1 MSAADGSDQVWGLIS
16 TLVGGPAVWGG
27 IGYGVDRLADTSAFT
42 PIGVVVGF
50 VTAFYVVY
58 VKTQYTQDPPAA
70 PRPATQHQD
79 GTCAARRSDT
89 GDDAPS

>member
-1 MSAADGSDQVWGLIS
+1 MSAGHEGESLVWGLIS

-27 IGYGVDRLADTSAFT
+27 IGYGVDRLLDTSAFL

-50 VTAFYVVY
+50 VTSFYIVY
-58 VKTQYTQDPPAA
+58 VKTQEQPVDSRPAA
-70 PRPATQHQD
+70 TRN
-79 GTCAARRSDT
+79 DT

>member
-1 MSAADGSDQVWGLIS
+1 MSAGHEGESQVWGLIS

-27 IGYGVDRLADTSAFT
+27 IGYGVDRLLDTSAFL

-50 VTAFYVVY
+50 VTSFYIVY
-58 VKTQYTQDPPAA
+58 VKTQEQPVDSRPAA
-70 PRPATQHQD
+70 TRN
-79 GTCAARRSDT
+79 DT

>member
-1 MSAADGSDQVWGLIS
+1 MSASDGSDQVWGLIS

-27 IGYGVDRLADTSAFT
+27 IGYGVDRLADTSVFT

-50 VTAFYVVY
+50 VTSFYIVY
-58 VKTQYTQDPPAA
+58 VKTKTTDGAPA
-70 PRPATQHQD
+70 
-79 GTCAARRSDT
+79 GRRTDT